1 MFVTFYYNSSPN
13 NAVNKSLTITQ
24 NQFPCTMKSPVS
36 LVSPEIIVNTS
47 TMNMG
52 GNTNYMYIDTFDRYY
67 FINDY
72 MILDGGRI
80 LVRGSID
87 VLYTYRNNILSSVA
101 NVVRQENAGI
111 NTITDK
117 CLPLSTTRGLKV
129 YRFPEQ
135 LNNANFS
142 ETTPCFI
149 LTVAGGGNTS
159 TRVAETQPET
169 E

>member
-1 MFVTFYYNSSPN
+1 
-13 NAVNKSLTITQ
+13 
-24 NQFPCTMKSPVS
+24 MKSPVS
-36 LVSPEIIVNTS
+36 LVSPEIIVNTY

-52 GNTNYMYIDTFDRYY
+52 GNTNYMYIDTFDRFY

-72 MILDGGRI
+72 TLLDGGRI

-87 VLYTYRNNILSSVA
+87 VLYTYRNNIMSSVA

-117 CLPLSTTRGLKV
+117 CLPLSAIRGLKV

-135 LNNANFS
+135 LNNANFT

-149 LTVAGGGNTS
+149 LTVAGGGNS
-159 TRVAETQPET
+159 SNRVAENATRME
-169 E
+169 